1 MCDLELKG
9 PIQTMSTFLFLFHV
23 TRTTKIMTIQF
34 QKLNKNWISR
44 NRWTKII
51 QPLTP
56 CPSVSSYVRISIRL
70 ANQMCGKLRKYLTW
84 PCAKIFQFNHEE
96 MSKSGQVWKL
106 CIDPFQ
112 CWIGCQYQPNGRA
125 GLIKII
131 KNAYLPTLVLQN
143 STTSCW
149 IVNSP
154 TRSDILF
161 KLLLLVLDKFNN
173 KQFSSSSFSSVLT
186 FTFKC
191 LQFCVFDQL
200 MKHGSAFHK
209 FFLMFQSKLKC
220 WQQMVAN
227 SWHLINFSSIFHQI
241 FIKFRLWLLRSELLT
256 RFF

>member
-70 ANQMCGKLRKYLTW
+70 ANQMCCKLRNYLTW

-112 CWIGCQYQPNGRA
+112 CWIGCQYQ
-125 GLIKII
+125 
-131 KNAYLPTLVLQN
+131 
-143 STTSCW
+143 
-149 IVNSP
+149 
-154 TRSDILF
+154 
-161 KLLLLVLDKFNN
+161 
-173 KQFSSSSFSSVLT
+173 
-186 FTFKC
+186 
-191 LQFCVFDQL
+191 
-200 MKHGSAFHK
+200 
-209 FFLMFQSKLKC
+209 
-220 WQQMVAN
+220 QMVE
-227 SWHLINFSSIFHQI
+227 QD
-241 FIKFRLWLLRSELLT
+241 WLKLSKMHICPL
-256 RFF
+256 